1 MRRGR
6 TKSRRKHSS
15 GLTLIE
21 IIVVVAIIL
30 VIAALS
36 IGPII
41 RAKQAGKLGV
51 ATSNLRQCYIA
62 LSLYAEDHG
71 GLPVLPPLASA
82 RGVVQPGT
90 DRDPADHWESA
101 RGQLLD
107 PLVGSFAYIRG
118 VVPFDNEDSY
128 RTVGFLVEQGAGFK
142 MLVSVFHGSE
152 KVNYDP
158 WGFPANPKAT
168 APDKLL
174 ALFYDGRI
182 KLVQRSNEEGIGYGW
197 GSMFLPLDWK

>member
-1 MRRGR
+1 M
-6 TKSRRKHSS
+6 KSRREHSS
-15 GLTLIE
+15 GLTLVE

-30 VIAALS
+30 VVAALS
-36 IGPII
+36 TGPII
-41 RAKQAGKLGV
+41 RAKQAGKRGA
-51 ATSNLRQCYIA
+51 ATSNLRQCYVA

-90 DRDPADHWESA
+90 DRDPADHWIREGSEP
-101 RGQLLD
+101 LD

-118 VVPFDNEDSY
+118 AVPFDNEDSY
-128 RTVGFLVEQGAGFK
+128 RTVAFLVESGAAFK
-142 MLVSVFHGSE
+142 MMVSVFHGSE
-152 KVNYDP
+152 KVSYDP
-158 WGFPANPKAT
+158 WGFPATPKAT

-174 ALFYDGRI
+174 ALYYDGRI

-197 GSMFLPLDWK
+197 GSLFLPLDWK